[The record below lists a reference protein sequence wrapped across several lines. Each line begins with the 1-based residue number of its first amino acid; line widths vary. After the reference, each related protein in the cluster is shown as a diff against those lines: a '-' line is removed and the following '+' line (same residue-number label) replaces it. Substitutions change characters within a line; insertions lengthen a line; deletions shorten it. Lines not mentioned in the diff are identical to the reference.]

1 MKYSLVFVLVAFL
14 VGCDPHPITGS
25 VRTSVQEVN
34 GVTTYNLEVDNMSLA
49 DTVTAINQHVEEPI
63 AIDPRVDAQSTVESI
78 KIESTDWQGII
89 EELDEQL
96 TDVEIAQKNG
106 GMVIL
111 PNGG

>member
-14 VGCDPHPITGS
+14 VGCDPHAITGA
-25 VRTSVQEVN
+25 VRTSVQKVN

-78 KIESTDWQGII
+78 KIESTDWQSII

-106 GMVIL
+106 GTVIL